1 MDYNFIQKLFQ
12 AVSSREGSHAPQ
24 RTSDESLNTV
34 PGESNGANIRITYS
48 GIIPYN
54 DATETDAEKYQ
65 NLEVSERTVR
75 RELSTSG
82 KITMD
87 TLKGPRLLRN
97 NKIQTTLNFPILYIK
112 KAKAKVIIDSNLS
125 NDGINLAQT
134 INKKCE
140 FIEYNDNDDD
150 SCVVEC
156 NNDIDLAQTIN
167 KKHKFIEYINDNV
180 VAG

>member
-34 PGESNGANIRITYS
+34 PGET
-48 GIIPYN
+48 
-54 DATETDAEKYQ
+54 
-65 NLEVSERTVR
+65 
-75 RELSTSG
+75 
-82 KITMD
+82 
-87 TLKGPRLLRN
+87 
-97 NKIQTTLNFPILYIK
+97 
-112 KAKAKVIIDSNLS
+112 KAKVIIDSNLS

-167 KKHKFIEYINDNV
+167 KKHKFI
-180 VAG
+180 